1 MIVKTLDIWH
11 LSLSFLSPIKHNLA
25 THQGSENLVVRVTT
39 EDGVMGFGEGVPR
52 GFVTGEVLS
61 DSLSCLRQ
69 VLAPAILAREFPSAQ
84 TLLQGLR
91 QLYEQ
96 TQAQRHP
103 AAFCALETALLDAAG
118 RTWEMPVTGLIGP
131 KLRTSLEYSAVIP
144 LMPPESMRQLLHLV
158 KMNQM
163 RFVKL
168 KVGTDDDLSTLR
180 LVRDE
185 LGEDVDIRVDANSA
199 WTASEAIERLKE
211 MQPYGVSAV
220 EQPVAKADFAGLKQ
234 VSEAV
239 QIPVIADESLCNE
252 DDARALIDLKACGI
266 FNIRLSKCGGLGAA
280 TRISRMAEA
289 AGISCQLGCHVGET
303 SILSA
308 AGRQF
313 GLTMPHLTFV
323 EGSFSPYLLVRDVV
337 SQPVVFHGGGM
348 AFELPG
354 PGLGIDVLVSALE
367 ALAVSHDVVT
377 SR

>member
-84 TLLQGLR
+84 ALLQGLR

-103 AAFCALETALLDAAG
+103 AAFCALETALLDAAS

-199 WTASEAIERLKE
+199 WTAPEAIERLKE